1 MEEMLRRIRAEAEER
16 DLTWL
21 VRLIDGPAGEAAP
34 APAAAPMFPMPEESG
49 RRPRRARVPVRL
61 SPEQAPARRR
71 RVRSPSPAPPR
82 DVPPATPTGRGRRP
96 GGAAARRN
104 IRAAPDVREQER
116 ANVQQT
122 AAASER
128 RQGAG
133 GGAPGHVPVGA
144 PARRSNRPDNGGS
157 RQRPIRQ
164 QQAEDGGSRQR
175 PSITEAAKRVSA
187 PRKAAGTRTERFQP
201 GGELPAARIDDPE
214 DDESQQ
220 QDVGAAA
227 GGYTAPSQPVGAV
240 PDAGAGSG
248 ADGEA
253 VPSTALER
261 GKRAV
266 GDLISQSLA
275 RGTRAAYSAAWTE
288 WEDWMDQCGGAYS
301 TDDRVGMLLSWLGRG
316 SREGWTLG
324 RVNRF
329 MAGVAFGCKLKGVVD
344 VTKNFIVRQALKG
357 FRRGKGRPD
366 TRRPV
371 SFGILERLGGA
382 IDLKP
387 QKKMPDGGDMADDRS
402 WPSKNKE
409 KNLQKLRLRADLY
422 PNTDQEHAESS
433 RMEQNRQLDRDTGKI
448 SCVINLSSHN
458 PTEVELSVL
467 SRGLSFCPTKMFVK
481 TELCSDMEEYFR
493 RLRLK
498 EFFHNTED
506 TGLLSTQTEEKLGAK
521 KKSDWSPPPGRSP
534 TLDKYIDSFR
544 HKVQSTI
551 LDKQKKEAFNINM
564 QEKRSN
570 YALKSKEI
578 TIKPSDKDGA
588 IVLMNISDY
597 TTEADR

>member
-116 ANVQQT
+116 ATEQQT

-144 PARRSNRPDNGGS
+144 PTRRSNRPDNGGS

-175 PSITEAAKRVSA
+175 PSITEAAKRASA

-382 IDLKP
+382 IDSVCGENFERLLFKAVFSLAFF
-387 QKKMPDGGDMADDRS
+387 GAFRVGELVS
-402 WPSKNKE
+402 PSKAVGGGVQRE
-409 KNLQKLRLRADLY
+409 DVRLVKDRLEIFVRRSK
-422 PNTDQEHAESS
+422 TDQEGRGQLVRLGKVAGAVMCPIRAFNNYRSWWEIPEEEKRKSQRRQRRGGRKHKRTRKGSRKNDDQIRRQTTDARGENAETDLVVNISS
-433 RMEQNRQLDRDTGKI
+433 RTLSKI
-448 SCVINLSSHN
+448 E
-458 PTEVELSVL
+458 TAVL
-467 SRGLSFCPTKMFVK
+467 SKGLSFCPV
-481 TELCSDMEEYFR
+481 
-493 RLRLK
+493 
-498 EFFHNTED
+498 NNV
-506 TGLLSTQTEEKLGAK
+506 
-521 KKSDWSPPPGRSP
+521 DWFQVD
-534 TLDKYIDSFR
+534 LD
-544 HKVQSTI
+544 
-551 LDKQKKEAFNINM
+551 
-564 QEKRSN
+564 
-570 YALKSKEI
+570 
-578 TIKPSDKDGA
+578 
-588 IVLMNISDY
+588 
-597 TTEADR
+597 